1 MDSRFDLLTT
11 QHWSRRSIL
20 RGGVLGLGGLAAAAL
35 VGCGGDE
42 EDVAPAEGS
51 ATTTST
57 APAAGT
63 GPGRLVQ
70 EEGAPFPYQYP
81 DPPGEPKFGGHFT
94 FSTTYDVSIFDPVK
108 SPAGGTIQATNMGY
122 NRLIGF
128 ANGVY
133 MDPFK
138 LELKPEL
145 AASWERSPDG
155 LSYTFH
161 LTPGVKWQNL
171 DPLNGRDFVAE
182 DVKFA
187 YERYQA
193 GGQGSINFA
202 NVASIDASDPATLV
216 ITMAKPVADFIN
228 PLGGRYITIFPHEL
242 ADDGSIE
249 RRIVGTGPMIMK
261 EAVQARHIK
270 YEQNP
275 DYFRRQVL
283 LDTAEHRIIPDAAAR
298 LAAFRAGQT
307 DTGYTVVSSLSE
319 TEALLDSNPDVQV
332 QLGAVTSATTTF
344 ALNLLLPKYQD
355 PRVRQAISLAIDRP
369 SLISIIF
376 EGLGKALPSLPWPF
390 VFDQE
395 PGEAELGPYMKY
407 DPAGAQRLLSA
418 AGAEGLQINSIYFA
432 YGAYNTRTSE
442 ILTDTFREAGI
453 TLNDRSVDYTTFN
466 SQWTGST
473 LEEAS
478 TSAWQT
484 LGYDADNFFN
494 IQVRSG
500 SPGNRWRINDPQMDE
515 WAEAQQIELDPQ
527 ARRAIHRQM
536 WDYEM
541 EQMFRPGL
549 PGGLGFSVLQPWVRG
564 LRSGPISS
572 GSVISYDDGA
582 MIEDVWLDR

>member
-1 MDSRFDLLTT
+1 MDSEFDLL
-11 QHWSRRSIL
+11 RRGLWDRRAVL
-20 RGGVLGLGGLAAAAL
+20 RGGALGLGGLAAAAL
-35 VGCGGDE
+35 IGCGGDDD
-42 EDVAPAEGS
+42 EDEPA
-51 ATTTST
+51 ATDGT
-57 APAAGT
+57 AATATAAGTAVAGT
-63 GPGRLVQ
+63 GPGMLIQ
-70 EEGAPFPYQYP
+70 EEGAPFPYQDP
-81 DPPGEPKFGGHFT
+81 EPPGEPKPGGHFT

-128 ANGVY
+128 VNGVY

-161 LTPGVKWQNL
+161 MTPGVKWQNL
-171 DPLNGRDFVAE
+171 DPVNGRDFVAE

-187 YERYQA
+187 YENYQA

-202 NVASIDASDPATLV
+202 NVASIEASDPATLL
-216 ITMAKPVADFIN
+216 ITMSKPVADFIN
-228 PLGGRYITIFPHEL
+228 PLAGRYITIFPHEL
-242 ADDGSIE
+242 VDDGSIE

-261 EAVQARHIK
+261 EAVQASHIK
-270 YEQNP
+270 YEKNP

-283 LDTAEHRIIPDAAAR
+283 LDAAEHRIIPDAAAR

-307 DTGYTVVSSLSE
+307 ETGYTVVTSLSE
-319 TEALLDSNPDVQV
+319 TRSLLDSNPDVKV
-332 QLGAVTSATTTF
+332 QLGVVTSSTTTF
-344 ALNLLLPKYQD
+344 AMNLTLPKFQD

-369 SLISIIF
+369 SLISIIY
-376 EGLGKALPSLPWPF
+376 EGLGKILPSLPWTF

-395 PGEAELGPYMKY
+395 PTEAELGPYMKY
-407 DPAGAQRLLSA
+407 DPAEAQRLLSA

-432 YGAYNTRTSE
+432 YGAY
-442 ILTDTFREAGI
+442 
-453 TLNDRSVDYTTFN
+453 N

-494 IQVRSG
+494 LQVRTG
-500 SPGNRWRINDPQMDE
+500 SPANRWRINDPKMDE
-515 WAEAQQIELDPQ
+515 WADAQQIELDPE

-541 EQMFRPGL
+541 EQMFRPGI

-564 LRSGPISS
+564 LRSGPLIS
-572 GSVISYDDGA
+572 GSLISYDDGA